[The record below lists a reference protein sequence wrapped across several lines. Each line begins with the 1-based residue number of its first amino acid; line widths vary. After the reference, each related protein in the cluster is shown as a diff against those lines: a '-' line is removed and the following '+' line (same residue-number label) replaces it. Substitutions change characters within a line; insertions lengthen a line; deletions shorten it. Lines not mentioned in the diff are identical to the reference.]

1 MLLFKNGKTMDA
13 MFQQTGAQEEFHN
26 KLAKIYQEGQ
36 NTKYIQYTIMGQFL
50 IATKGKIDY

>member
-1 MLLFKNGKTMDA
+1 MDA

-36 NTKYIQYTIMGQFL
+36 NTKYIQYTIIGLVL